1 MMIPTTSPFVT
12 EPPFL
17 SVVAPCFNEEEG
29 LREFHRRTS
38 AAAASVCSSY
48 EIVLV
53 DDGSRDRTWDIM
65 QELAATDPHL
75 VCVKLSRN
83 HGQQLAVTAG
93 LSTCRGERILLID
106 ADLQDPPELLQ
117 QMMAVMD
124 QGADVVY
131 GQRRKRAGE
140 SKAKLV
146 TSSLFYRFINR
157 LTDVPIQQDTGDFRL
172 MSRRVLD
179 AFLQMPERQ
188 RFIRGMIA
196 WLGFRQVPLLY
207 DRDERLAGET
217 KWPFHKLVKLAIDAV
232 TSFSTRPLFLAS
244 LLGLAFSLAAF
255 GLTIYALLSWVF
267 NLAVPGWTSQM
278 VVMTLLGGIQLLVLG
293 IQGEYLGRLY
303 DQSKGRPLF
312 LIDQVVGGRPAAR
325 PAAASAHAAIRFESL
340 ESRRRPSFAT
350 STSAPRE
357 VVRDADLS
365 AECVDPVIPAG
376 VVGVRDVLH
385 PTFNVD

>member
-1 MMIPTTSPFVT
+1 
-12 EPPFL
+12 
-17 SVVAPCFNEEEG
+17 
-29 LREFHRRTS
+29 
-38 AAAASVCSSY
+38 
-48 EIVLV
+48 
-53 DDGSRDRTWDIM
+53 
-65 QELAATDPHL
+65 
-75 VCVKLSRN
+75 
-83 HGQQLAVTAG
+83 
-93 LSTCRGERILLID
+93 
-106 ADLQDPPELLQ
+106 
-117 QMMAVMD
+117 
-124 QGADVVY
+124 
-131 GQRRKRAGE
+131 
-140 SKAKLV
+140 
-146 TSSLFYRFINR
+146 
-157 LTDVPIQQDTGDFRL
+157 
-172 MSRRVLD
+172 VLD

-255 GLTIYALLSWVF
+255 GLTIYALLSWVS

-278 VVMTLLGGIQLLVLG
+278 VVITLLGGIQLLVLG

-303 DQSKGRPLF
+303 DQAKGRPLF
-312 LIDQVVGGRPAAR
+312 LIDQVVGGRPAA
-325 PAAASAHAAIRFESL
+325 ASTHATIRFESL
-340 ESRRRPSFAT
+340 DGRRRTSFTA
-350 STSAPRE
+350 STGAPRE
-357 VVRDADLS
+357 VVRDADLP